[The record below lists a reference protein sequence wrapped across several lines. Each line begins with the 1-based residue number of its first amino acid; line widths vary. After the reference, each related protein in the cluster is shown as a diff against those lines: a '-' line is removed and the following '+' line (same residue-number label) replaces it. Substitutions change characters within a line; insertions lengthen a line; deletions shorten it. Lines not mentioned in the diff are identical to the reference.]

1 MARPG
6 RKKTNIGP
14 CREDGCF
21 RDSLTRG
28 YCYLHYGRRQK
39 AGEFRTSDSA
49 RGGRGGERETLNP
62 VSFAPGVANALALST
77 EAARVDA
84 LLALKQ

>member
-6 RKKTNIGP
+6 RKKKNIGP
-14 CREDGCF
+14 CSAEGCA
-21 RDSLTRG
+21 RDSVTRG
-28 YCYLHYGRRQK
+28 YCTAHYQRLKRK
-39 AGEFRTSDSA
+39 GELELSGSD
-49 RGGRGGERETLNP
+49 GNLNP
-62 VSFAPGVANALALST
+62 VSFAPGIAAALSLST